1 MVFDPLFSVVPA
13 GELPVLG
20 QKMGQNGAAT
30 TDFEHEG
37 VEVPFG
43 GAEGDMRCTTMS
55 TAASYCALL

>member
-1 MVFDPLFSVVPA
+1 MVFGTLSSVA
-13 GELPVLG
+13 STGKFPVLG

-30 TDFEHEG
+30 TGFEHEG